1 MLYFLEIIA
10 ALSSLFNRILLN
22 QKTSSSEAWIWQM
35 ISCFFSTLLAIH
47 AKLLII
53 STLEIW
59 GFALSLL
66 LYVLRKNNYSE
77 ARQKNIQIVSAII
90 TFAICLTILL
100 LQLSNENFAL
110 IEFTVMSLFLFGL
123 VLHLNRSKYGHL
135 MFAIGNC
142 FAAYIFFRLHFVI
155 YFTQQ
160 VLSFVFVLFTFFG
173 YKIDF
178 FKFKISQ
185 QE

>member
-1 MLYFLEIIA
+1 MLFILEIVA
-10 ALSSLFNRILLN
+10 ALSSLLNRVLVN
-22 QKTSSSEAWIWQM
+22 QRVSSSEAWGWQM
-35 ISCFFSTLLAIH
+35 ISCFFSALLAMH
-47 AKLLII
+47 ARLLII
-53 STLEIW
+53 SILEIW

-77 ARQKNIQIVSAII
+77 SKQKNIQIASGII
-90 TFAICLTILL
+90 TFAICLIILL
-100 LQLSNENFAL
+100 LQLSNKNFAL
-110 IEFTVMSLFLFGL
+110 IEFTIMSLFLFGL
-123 VLHLNRSKYGHL
+123 VFHLNRSRYGHL

-142 FAAYIFFRLHFVI
+142 FAAYVFFRLQFVI

-160 VLSFVFVLFTFFG
+160 VLSFVFVLSTFFG

-178 FKFKISQ
+178 FKFRISQ